1 MIAATASVTGGT
13 MTRAQTPSLMAGVGS
28 RAGVGDDA
36 VTDAGNISGGV
47 DGDGDDDD
55 DDANAAADMTVAR
68 ATVNELQE
76 QRMLRAM
83 LIKHLD
89 PEQTMRY
96 EKWRSSKLPES
107 AVKRI
112 INATVSQ
119 SVPANVVLSVRVA
132 TKLFLGK
139 LIEMARQVQGEWI
152 EATGEVQ
159 AEIPDPEPLAGC
171 YPHEGGRRGPLRPDH
186 IAEAFQRYRWD
197 SVGGGV
203 GVMGTWHQ
211 QTHSGVERF
220 GVRFGGKRMFK

>member
-1 MIAATASVTGGT
+1 

-107 AVKRI
+107 AVKR
-112 INATVSQ
+112 VK
-119 SVPANVVLSVRVA
+119 LC
-132 TKLFLGK
+132 LFLFFPCFHK
-139 LIEMARQVQGEWI
+139 RYSLLSA
-152 EATGEVQ
+152 
-159 AEIPDPEPLAGC
+159 
-171 YPHEGGRRGPLRPDH
+171 H
-186 IAEAFQRYRWD
+186 ICT
-197 SVGGGV
+197 S
-203 GVMGTWHQ
+203 
-211 QTHSGVERF
+211 
-220 GVRFGGKRMFK
+220 